1 MDILLNFLLLVIG
14 FIFLIKGADFFVVS
28 SSSMARKHNISPL
41 IIGLTLV
48 AFGTSLPELAVSF
61 VSSLTVEPGMTADIA
76 LGNVIG
82 SNIVNIT
89 LILGLTALVRA
100 VPVSPTMHKRE
111 FPYLILATIVIV
123 ALVFFFQ
130 SDYLISQWEAL
141 ILLLLFG
148 FYIYLMMTN
157 KNQPIDNIEIK
168 VLDSKKAILLL
179 IVGIAGVSLGGF
191 MVTKGAEFLA
201 VKLLVES
208 VGMTITKATTL
219 VGLSIVAVG
228 TSLPEMVTS
237 VVAAKKGENEIAF
250 GNIVGSNIFNILFIL
265 GLSGI
270 FTPLGVNTDVA
281 IDTLILIPITLFAVI
296 FAISKE
302 KVSRLE
308 GFVLV
313 CIYMMYLVY
322 IILRA
327 LSIF

>member
-1 MDILLNFLLLVIG
+1 MDFVLNFLLLVIG

>member
-1 MDILLNFLLLVIG
+1 MDIVLNFLLLVIG

-296 FAISKE
+296 IAISKE

>member
-1 MDILLNFLLLVIG
+1 MDIVLNFLLLVIG

-250 GNIVGSNIFNILFIL
+250 GNIVGSNIFNILCIL

-296 FAISKE
+296 IAISKE

>member
-1 MDILLNFLLLVIG
+1 MDIVLNFLLLVIG

-111 FPYLILATIVIV
+111 FPYLILATIVIAV
-123 ALVFFFQ
+123 LVFFFQ
-130 SDYLISQWEAL
+130 SDYLISRWEAL

-327 LSIF
+327 LS